1 METVRLMMSAQG
13 YEFAENGES
22 VLAAGGTAPDMTV
35 PEKLIPKCLHCGRL
49 MSMNLRID
57 GTFVEDE
64 GWKRAFERCSDF
76 IRRHKGIIPAAFCHK
91 GAL

>member
-1 METVRLMMSAQG
+1 MMSAQE

-22 VLAAGGTAPDMTV
+22 VLAAGRTA
-35 PEKLIPKCLHCGRL
+35 PEKLIPKCSRCGRL